1 MRITTTKLFLSLGLA
16 VSSASAF
23 STPSVNYQ
31 QAIIDA
37 RAGRFEAALPT
48 LERLVRAHPGRRAYL
63 YDWIAVLSWA
73 DRHDDA
79 LRASRDLRLTKA
91 VPDYVVAAIGKSALN
106 AQQPARAVQAY
117 RLLVARQPRN
127 ADAAR
132 GLSLAMGAA
141 AVKAPSAAGAPELPQ
156 EAAASVTPTVAL
168 PTIQATD
175 ANDEAAAQERNAS
188 HIRAAQTVLDQNFT
202 AARYRLIDAAL
213 AENEALTAR
222 VAASHPVVAER
233 LRLDHIVALRL
244 RGRFSQAVD
253 EFKALQAQ
261 GRPLPAYVL
270 TAAADAL
277 LALRQPKEARA
288 LYQRALAT
296 DPGSA
301 GIQTGLVYA
310 QLEAENFPGVNQIV
324 QHRLSD
330 TQGSPQARLLEISA
344 LRWADRLKDADVKL
358 LQLRAEIPDDVGI
371 WLAQADL
378 LAQRGLPRAAARR
391 YLAVLAA
398 EPAHLKARVGL
409 AEVTW
414 AQGAIQKA
422 AQLVAELRAEAPEH
436 PAVQRLLSAWQR
448 NKRVFFTSGVTRGL
462 GQGPVDGN
470 NDTTWAST
478 LYSGQS
484 EQGLRLLATHH
495 LASAQWWWDKAHLY
509 AGDASH
515 ERAGL
520 GLEWTR
526 RDLQIT
532 AELGSDWRNGEDHTW
547 ALGAGWQIN
556 DQWSMRARYESQ
568 TNDFPLKARV
578 PGVESGS
585 PWYLHGSKGALGV
598 AYRRNESGRVAV
610 DFSSY
615 QFNDGNQREAL
626 AANWSERLYSGY
638 GRTLD
643 LQTAAYTSTNSRRD
657 AVYFNPRRDL
667 ALSAT
672 LTGDWLLW
680 RRYNRSF
687 NHRLAV
693 TLGGYRQQ
701 SGDAKKD
708 DIYGWDLFHG
718 LHYEHEWKLGPDR
731 SVRYGVG
738 VRRFPYDGNHET
750 SHYADLT
757 FNWRF

>member
-16 VSSASAF
+16 LVSVSAF

-79 LRASRDLRLTKA
+79 LRASADLRLTKA
-91 VPDYVVAAIGKSALN
+91 VPDYVLAAIGKSALN
-106 AQQPARAVQAY
+106 AGQPARAVQAY
-117 RLLVARQPRN
+117 RLLAARQPRN

-132 GLSLAMGAA
+132 GLSLALGAA
-141 AVKAPSAAGAPELPQ
+141 AVKAPSAAGAPELHQ
-156 EAAASVTPTVAL
+156 AAAVAVTPTVAL
-168 PTIQATD
+168 PTIQATI
-175 ANDEAAAQERNAS
+175 ATDEAAAQERNAN
-188 HIRAAQTVLDQNFT
+188 HIRAAQTLLDQDFT

-222 VAASHPVVAER
+222 VASTHPVVAQR

-253 EFKALQAQ
+253 EFRVLQAQ
-261 GRPLPAYVL
+261 GLPLPAYVL

-277 LALRQPKEARA
+277 LAQRQPEEARA

-296 DPGSA
+296 EPGSA
-301 GIQTGLVYA
+301 SIQTGLVYA
-310 QLEAENFPGVNQIV
+310 QLESENFPGVHQIV
-324 QHRLSD
+324 QQRLSD
-330 TQGSPQARLLEISA
+330 TQGSPQARLLEVSA
-344 LRWADRLKDADVKL
+344 LRWADRLKAADVKL
-358 LQLRAEIPDDVGI
+358 LQLRAELPDDVGI

-398 EPAHLKARVGL
+398 EPANLKARVGL
-409 AEVTW
+409 AEATW
-414 AQGAIQKA
+414 AQGAIPEA

-448 NKRVFFTSGVTRGL
+448 NKRVFFTSGVTRGM

-470 NDTTWAST
+470 NDMTWAST

-495 LASAQWWWDKAHLY
+495 LASAQWREKDRPAP
-509 AGDASH
+509 GEASH
-515 ERAGL
+515 ERVGL

-556 DQWSMRARYESQ
+556 DQWSMRARHESQ

-585 PWYLHGSKGALGV
+585 PWYLHGSKSALGV
-598 AYRRNESGRVAV
+598 AYRWNESRRVAA

-615 QFNDGNQREAL
+615 QFNDGNQRQAL

-643 LQTAAYTSTNSRRD
+643 LQTAAYASTNSRGVD
-657 AVYFNPRRDL
+657 VSYFNPKRDL

-693 TLGGYRQQ
+693 TLGNYRQQ
-701 SGDAKKD
+701 SGDQ
-708 DIYGWDLFHG
+708 IHGWNPFHD
-718 LHYEHEWKLGPDR
+718 LHYEHEWKVGPDR

-738 VRRFPYDGNHET
+738 VRRFPYDGIHET

>member
-1 MRITTTKLFLSLGLA
+1 MRITATKLFLSLGLA

-48 LERLVRAHPGRRAYL
+48 LERLVRAYPGWRAYL

-79 LRASRDLRLTKA
+79 LRASGDLPLTKA
-91 VPDYVVAAIGKSALN
+91 VPDYVLAAIGKSALN
-106 AQQPARAVQAY
+106 ARQPARAVQAY
-117 RLLVARQPRN
+117 RLLVVRQPRN
-127 ADAAR
+127 ADAAQ
-132 GLSLAMGAA
+132 GLSLALSAA
-141 AVKAPSAAGAPELPQ
+141 ASKAPNIAGAPELPQ
-156 EAAASVTPTVAL
+156 AAAAAVTPTVAL
-168 PTIQATD
+168 PSSQAID

-188 HIRAAQTVLDQNFT
+188 HIRAAQTLLDQDFT

-222 VAASHPVVAER
+222 VAASHPVVAQR

-277 LALRQPKEARA
+277 LALRQPEEARA

-296 DPGSA
+296 EPDSA

-324 QHRLSD
+324 QQRLSD

-344 LRWADRLKDADVKL
+344 LRWADRLKAADVKL
-358 LQLRAEIPDDVGI
+358 LQLRAELPDDVGI

-378 LAQRGLPRAAARR
+378 LAQRGLPRAAATR

-398 EPAHLKARVGL
+398 EPANIKARVGL

-414 AQGAIQKA
+414 AQGAIPEA
-422 AQLVAELRAEAPEH
+422 AQLVAQLRAEAPEH

-462 GQGPVDGN
+462 GRGPEVDGN
-470 NDTTWAST
+470 NDMTWAST

-495 LASAQWWWDKAHLY
+495 LASAQWRNKTHPAP
-509 AGDASH
+509 GEASH
-515 ERAGL
+515 ERVGL

-598 AYRRNESGRVAV
+598 AYRWNESRRVAA

-626 AANWSERLYSGY
+626 AVNWSERLYSGY

-643 LQTAAYTSTNSRRD
+643 LQTAAYTSTNSRGVD
-657 AVYFNPRRDL
+657 VSYFNPRRDL

-693 TLGGYRQQ
+693 TLGHYRQQ
-701 SGDAKKD
+701 SGDQ
-708 DIYGWDLFHG
+708 IHGWNPFQG
-718 LHYEHEWKLGPDR
+718 LHYEHEWTLGPDR

-738 VRRFPYDGNHET
+738 VRRFPYDGIHET

-757 FNWRF
+757 LNWRF